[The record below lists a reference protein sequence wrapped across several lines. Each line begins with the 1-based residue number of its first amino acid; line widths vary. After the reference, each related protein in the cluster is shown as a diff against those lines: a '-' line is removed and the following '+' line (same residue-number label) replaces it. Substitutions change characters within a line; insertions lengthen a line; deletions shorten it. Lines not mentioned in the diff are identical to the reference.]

1 MKFWPVFNRPSKQS
15 RNQEKFQHMLEFS
28 RQIAQTNPPALVDLV
43 RLYLRPLQTELLLS
57 CAEREMH
64 GARREI
70 EIARFFMPTGPSS
83 LRDYWNYRK
92 CDPQDFRVDLAKDPV
107 LPCPWHRDRYV
118 DALAHI
124 GRHKK
129 SGQWQQD
136 ANHRVVVLLP
146 WGIAFVIGGNHSIA
160 SGILSAE
167 GLIQPVDVYEMSA
180 LLDEVECDGKN
191 YLYSA
196 TRKPICA
203 VEDYRIAALFEVGRL
218 MRIHDVRPMSAVA

>member
-1 MKFWPVFNRPSKQS
+1 MNFRPFLTHRAKLSGDQ
-15 RNQEKFQHMLEFS
+15 QKFQHLLEFS
-28 RQIAQTNPPALVDLV
+28 RQIAETNPPALVDLV

-92 CDPQDFRVDLAKDPV
+92 CDPQAFSVDLAKDPI
-107 LPCPWHRDRYV
+107 LPCPWRRDRYV

-124 GRHKK
+124 GVHKK
-129 SGQWQQD
+129 SGHWQQD
-136 ANHRVVVLLP
+136 TNHRVVVLLP

-160 SGILSAE
+160 SGIVSAE
-167 GLIQPVDVYEMSA
+167 GSIQPVEVYEMSA
-180 LLDEVECDGKN
+180 LLDEVESDGKN
-191 YLYSA
+191 YLNSA
-196 TRKPICA
+196 TKKPICA

-218 MRIHDVRPMSAVA
+218 MRIYDVRPMSVIA